1 MDHEIIKQVRDWLE
15 QGVVDAFLAYRI
27 TDGHPL
33 PHVFTRDSIE
43 EVNDLGVEP
52 FRYPLEK
59 IAWQLV
65 RLYPEATVG
74 LPVAEGDQRTLKV
87 LQAWNQIEERRIKV
101 LQVAVP
107 TPIPERETG
116 KVKQALGIAFRAD
129 SEDLDRLEPWE
140 RFSRWMYEFQK
151 CIKCYGCRNICPVC
165 FCAECSLENA
175 DLVGTGNLPP
185 EVPLFHLVRAVHMA
199 GRCTDCGL
207 CEEACPAEIPL
218 RVLYRKVNEIV
229 KDVFGYETGM
239 SLSPSPLN
247 FLGKEVTLEPNAG
260 LWPQPKT
267 PNPNVECR
275 TRNSE

>member
-1 MDHEIIKQVRDWLE
+1 MDHEIIKQVREWLE
-15 QGVVDAFLAYRI
+15 QGVVDLFLAYRI

-33 PHVFTRDSIE
+33 PHVFTRDSIGE
-43 EVNDLGVEP
+43 MKELVVGSAL
-52 FRYPLEK
+52 YPLEK

-65 RLYPEATVG
+65 RLHPEATVG
-74 LPVAEGDQRTLKV
+74 LPVQEGDQRALKV

-101 LQVAVP
+101 LPVAAAPSLQEKV
-107 TPIPERETG
+107 TG
-116 KVKQALGIAFRAD
+116 KVKKALGIAFHAD
-129 SEDLDRLEPWE
+129 LRDLDRLEPWE

-165 FCAECSLENA
+165 FCTECSLENA
-175 DLVGTGNLPP
+175 DLVGTGRLPP

-229 KDVFGYETGM
+229 KEVFGYETGAG
-239 SLSPSPLN
+239 SNLSPLN
-247 FLGKEVTLEPNAG
+247 LLGKEVTLEPK
-260 LWPQPKT
+260 PI
-267 PNPNVECR
+267 
-275 TRNSE
+275 